1 MDILANDSGYRT
13 ALEGKMISAE
23 QITQAFDNA
32 TRQFRESAEYQGLVS
47 GDAGPDSAREFLRNV
62 FRTHFLSSHIVAL
75 CFASL
80 PSGVA
85 ELLRENLMEEM
96 GRSEDEKPHS
106 ALLLELARGVG
117 FTQQEIDGLIA
128 DARQR
133 VALFCATRL
142 PVATLRELCLA
153 VLLETMSFEF
163 MLSRCSS
170 EIAGA
175 LTDRYGFAKRAL
187 HWFALHSEVDVRH
200 AEEGVTVI
208 RDYLTFHQ
216 ITDALFEQISKF
228 NLDDNLFVRHYF
240 PPISRQR
247 TGTRSAPAKARHI
260 EALTIY
266 RLRIPFHQAFRHAL
280 HSREESDA
288 VIVKVTDSDG
298 RSGFGESLPRSYVT
312 GETIE
317 SMIARIREHLA
328 PRIFSESF
336 APGWETFEYL
346 QAAMPE
352 WTKADGE
359 AGSPFAWNAAF
370 CAIELALLDWS
381 LRADYCALADLLP
394 PARYEVVYSGVISA
408 DAPDDA
414 AVLAKRMARFGIRQ
428 IKVKVGTADDAA
440 RLQAVRKTAG
450 DQVELRADANG
461 AWQADEAIEQLQRLA
476 RFKLSAIEQPVRA
489 DDLAEMKRVR
499 QESGVPVMADE
510 SLVTLEQARRL
521 IDLGACDYFNVRL
534 SKNGGIAGSL
544 AIAKLAQEAGIK
556 IQVGA
561 QVGETGIL
569 SAAAR
574 TFAAHLPVLAF
585 AEGSFG
591 TWLLAED
598 VTFENVAFGLG
609 GRAPLLKTR
618 GLSVT
623 VKEEVL
629 ERLATA
635 KIDLRR

>member
-1 MDILANDSGYRT
+1 
-13 ALEGKMISAE
+13 MISAE
-23 QITQAFDNA
+23 QITQAFDSA
-32 TRQFRESAEYQGLVS
+32 TRQFRQSDEYQELV
-47 GDAGPDSAREFLRNV
+47 AGRASPEAAREFLRNV

-80 PSGVA
+80 PSTAA
-85 ELLRENLMEEM
+85 EMLRENLLEEM
-96 GRSEDEKPHS
+96 GRSDAGKPHS

-117 FTQQEIDGLIA
+117 FDQSEIDGLIA
-128 DARQR
+128 DARR
-133 VALFCATRL
+133 RLAVFCATRV
-142 PVATLRELCLA
+142 PASTLRELCLA

-170 EIAGA
+170 EIAAA
-175 LTDRYGFAKRAL
+175 LSKHYGFAKPAL

-200 AEEGVTVI
+200 AEEGVTI
-208 RDYLTFHQ
+208 IQDYLSFHQ
-216 ITDALFEQISKF
+216 APDDLFEQIAS
-228 NLDDNLFVRHYF
+228 LTLGDNIFARHYF
-240 PPISRQR
+240 PAGSKHR
-247 TGTRSAPAKARHI
+247 TGTRSAPAKARRI

-266 RLRIPFHQAFRHAL
+266 RLRIPFHQTFRHAL

-288 VIVKVTDSDG
+288 VIVKVIDSDG
-298 RSGFGESLPRSYVT
+298 GRGFGESLPRSYVT
-312 GETIE
+312 GETTE

-328 PRIFSESF
+328 PRVFAQSF
-336 APGWETFEYL
+336 APGGETFEYL
-346 QAAMPE
+346 QSVVSE
-352 WTKADGE
+352 WTRPE
-359 AGSPFAWNAAF
+359 ERQSSVTAWNAAF
-370 CAIELALLDWS
+370 CAVELALLDWS
-381 LRADYCALADLLP
+381 LRADHCALADLLP

-414 AVLAKRMARFGIRQ
+414 AALAKRMARVGIRQ
-428 IKVKVGTADDAA
+428 IKVKVGTIDDAA
-440 RLQAVRKTAG
+440 RLEAVRKAVG
-450 DQVELRADANG
+450 VEVELRADANG
-461 AWQADEAIEQLQRLA
+461 AWSADEAIEQLQRLA
-476 RFKLSAIEQPVRA
+476 RFKLQSIEQPVRA
-489 DDLAEMKRVR
+489 DDLAGMKRAR
-499 QESGVPVMADE
+499 QESGVAIMADE
-510 SLVTLEQARRL
+510 SLVTLDQARLL
-521 IDLGACDYFNVRL
+521 IELGACDYFNIRL
-534 SKNGGIAGSL
+534 SKNGGIGASL
-544 AIAKLAQEAGIK
+544 AIARLAQEAGVK

-569 SAAAR
+569 SSAGR
-574 TFAAHLPVLAF
+574 TLAAHLPALAF

-609 GRAPLLKTR
+609 GRAPLLQGR

>member
-1 MDILANDSGYRT
+1 
-13 ALEGKMISAE
+13 MISAE
-23 QITQAFDNA
+23 QITEAFDSA
-32 TRQFRESAEYQGLVS
+32 TRQFRQSDEYQELV
-47 GDAGPDSAREFLRNV
+47 AGSANLEVAREFLRNV

-80 PSGVA
+80 PSTAA
-85 ELLRENLMEEM
+85 EMLRENLLEEM
-96 GRSEDEKPHS
+96 GRSDAEKPHS
-106 ALLLELARGVG
+106 ALLLELAGGVG
-117 FTQQEIDGLIA
+117 FSQSEIDGLIT
-128 DARQR
+128 DARR
-133 VALFCATRL
+133 RLAVFCATRV
-142 PVATLRELCLA
+142 PASTLRELCLA

-170 EIAGA
+170 EIAAA
-175 LTDRYGFAKRAL
+175 LTNHYGFAKPAL

-200 AEEGVTVI
+200 AEEGVTI
-208 RDYLTFHQ
+208 IQDYLGFHQ
-216 ITDALFEQISKF
+216 APDDLFEQIAR
-228 NLDDNLFVRHYF
+228 LTLGDNIFARHYF
-240 PPISRQR
+240 PAGSKQR
-247 TGTRSAPAKARHI
+247 TGTRSAPAKARRI

-266 RLRIPFHQAFRHAL
+266 RLRIPFHQTFRHAL

-288 VIVKVTDSDG
+288 VIVKVIDSDG
-298 RSGFGESLPRSYVT
+298 RRGFGESLPRSYVT
-312 GETIE
+312 GETTE

-328 PRIFSESF
+328 PRVFAQSF

-346 QAAMPE
+346 QSVVSE
-352 WTKADGE
+352 WTRPE
-359 AGSPFAWNAAF
+359 ERQSSVTAWNAAF
-370 CAIELALLDWS
+370 CAVELALLDWS
-381 LRADYCALADLLP
+381 LRADHCALADLLP

-414 AVLAKRMARFGIRQ
+414 AALANRMARVGIRQ
-428 IKVKVGTADDAA
+428 IKVKVGTIDDAA
-440 RLQAVRKTAG
+440 RLEAVRKAVG
-450 DQVELRADANG
+450 VEVELRADANG
-461 AWQADEAIEQLQRLA
+461 AWSGDEAIEQLQRLA
-476 RFKLSAIEQPVRA
+476 RFKLQSIEQPVRA
-489 DDLAEMKRVR
+489 DDLAGMKRAR
-499 QESGVPVMADE
+499 QESGVAIMADE
-510 SLVTLEQARRL
+510 SLVTLDQARLL
-521 IDLGACDYFNVRL
+521 IELGACDYFNIRL
-534 SKNGGIAGSL
+534 SKNGGIGASL
-544 AIAKLAQEAGIK
+544 AIARLAQEAGVK

-569 SAAAR
+569 SAAGR
-574 TFAAHLPVLAF
+574 TLAAHLPALAF

-609 GRAPLLKTR
+609 GRAPLLQSG

>member
-1 MDILANDSGYRT
+1 
-13 ALEGKMISAE
+13 MISAE
-23 QITQAFDNA
+23 RITQAFDTA
-32 TRQFRESAEYQGLVS
+32 TRQLRASDEYQELVS
-47 GDAGPDSAREFLRNV
+47 GRAGPEAAREFLRNV

-80 PSGVA
+80 PSSAA

-106 ALLLELARGVG
+106 ALLLELARGIG
-117 FTQQEIDGLIA
+117 FTASEIDGLIA

-133 VALFCATRL
+133 VALFCATRM
-142 PVATLRELCLA
+142 PVTTLRELCLA

-170 EIAGA
+170 EIAAA
-175 LTDRYGFAKRAL
+175 LTDRYGFVKPVL
-187 HWFALHSEVDVRH
+187 HWFALHSAIDVRH

-208 RDYLTFHQ
+208 RDYLSFHR
-216 ITDALFEQISKF
+216 ISDALFEQTANFTLGDK
-228 NLDDNLFVRHYF
+228 LFVRHYF
-240 PPISRQR
+240 PPNSKQR
-247 TGTRSAPAKARHI
+247 TRTQSAPAKARRI
-260 EALTIY
+260 ESVTVY
-266 RLRIPFHQAFRHAL
+266 QLRIPFHQAFRHAL
-280 HSREESDA
+280 QRREESDA

-298 RSGFGESLPRSYVT
+298 RSGLGESLPRSYVT

-328 PRIFSESF
+328 PRIFSQSF

-352 WTKADGE
+352 WAKIDAKED
-359 AGSPFAWNAAF
+359 SPFAWNGAF

-408 DAPDDA
+408 DAPNDA
-414 AVLAKRMARFGIRQ
+414 AALAKRMARFGVRQ
-428 IKVKVGTADDAA
+428 IKVKVGTPDDAA
-440 RLQAVRKTAG
+440 RLEAVRKAVG
-450 DQVELRADANG
+450 DEVELRADANG

-476 RFKLSAIEQPVRA
+476 RFKLLAIEQPVGAA
-489 DDLAEMKRVR
+489 DLGGMKRVR
-499 QESGVPVMADE
+499 DESGIAVMADE
-510 SLVTLEQARRL
+510 SLVTLDQARRL
-521 IDLGACDYFNVRL
+521 IEFGACDYFNVRL

-544 AIAKLAQEAGIK
+544 AIAKLAQQAGIK
-556 IQVGA
+556 MQVGA

-569 SAAAR
+569 SAAGR
-574 TFAAHLPVLAF
+574 TFAAHLPALAF

-623 VKEEVL
+623 VKEDVL